1 MEKNRFHSF
10 PLFIFRAQNSKTL
23 SVRKR
28 FYRIGLIYQSC
39 RGDEL
44 SDLQKVVARRAI
56 CGTLFGLLGN
66 WGLMNQIKHIVYIQ

>member
-1 MEKNRFHSF
+1 MEKKSFSLISPFYFPRTKQQNAFSAEKVLQNRVNLSI
-10 PLFIFRAQNSKTL
+10 LQGGRA
-23 SVRKR
+23 
-28 FYRIGLIYQSC
+28 
-39 RGDEL
+39 